1 MMASMTADDYYG
13 KPAVGQPVAWTT
25 LVAWHRNEVSFTF
38 PRQSDVEARYR
49 ERLARETPADVA
61 ARIRR
66 DHLTHAPW
74 CLLLNEYPYHC
85 EPGVTHYVFWMRDK
99 LSYDE
104 VDRILVTECD
114 EIPNDRRKIV
124 VLENARTV
132 KSIPGLEHYHVF
144 VLADDRYMGAN
155 AQDDNGDDADGDT
168 DSSGDESNGTEDEAT
183 QVDPAYAEDGARGG

>member
-1 MMASMTADDYYG
+1 MMASMTAGNYYG
-13 KPAVGQPVAWTT
+13 KPAVGRPIAWTT
-25 LVAWHRNEVSFTF
+25 LIAWHRNEVSFTF

-49 ERLARETPADVA
+49 ERLARETPDDVA

-74 CLLLNEYPYHC
+74 CLLPNEYPYHC

-104 VDRILVTECD
+104 VDMILVTECD
-114 EIPNDRRKIV
+114 EIPRDKRKIV
-124 VLENARTV
+124 VLENARAV

-144 VLADDRYMGAN
+144 VRADDGDMGAN
-155 AQDDNGDDADGDT
+155 TQDDDT